1 MLFNLYDD
9 SRDQVNGKTA
19 LYYHYIRGDID

>member
-9 SRDQVNGKTA
+9 SRDQVNEVAA
-19 LYYHYIRGDID
+19 LYYHYMRGHID